1 MVGMAFSTGHDL
13 DGYRK
18 PSADQSMNNLKKTCT
33 NYVHISAY
41 SKMTGIHAKSAY
53 PLTDDNSIRYIIRKS
68 KAKGLKVFFKP
79 AIEPEGTWR
88 GFVSYYFNVMYKTVC
103 KVILIFG
110 Y

>member
-1 MVGMAFSTGHDL
+1 MVGMAFSTGHDP

-18 PSADQSMNNLKKTCT
+18 PSADQSMSNLKKTCT

-41 SKMTGIHAKSAY
+41 SKMSSIHASSTF

-79 AIEPEGTWR
+79 VIEIEGKWR
-88 GFVSYYFNVMYKTVC
+88 GFVGYYFKMVSLCQLVA
-103 KVILIFG
+103 ILEC
-110 Y
+110 